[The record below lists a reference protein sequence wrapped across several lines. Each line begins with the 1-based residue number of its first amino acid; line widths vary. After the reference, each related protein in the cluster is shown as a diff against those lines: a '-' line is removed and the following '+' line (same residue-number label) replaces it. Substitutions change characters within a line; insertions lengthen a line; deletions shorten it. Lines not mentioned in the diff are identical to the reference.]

1 MLTDFSVTSKILL
14 SILYMI
20 HICIYTYTYI
30 YTHIFYFI
38 FIYLLENIPR
48 FAPPHWSSFL
58 ILGDWRC
65 VGSAMGV
72 SSLISVIVVSV
83 LPSLVSPSKFLWCG
97 LWDAFVSLRFV
108 LLTFCFLSHR
118 FNSIVFLLWVLS
130 KFVDFVFYSPVQFST
145 VSYLQGPSSTEVFT
159 LVVRFSISNQF
170 FLNSDF
176 FPFLSARSSVM
187 IIMLF
192 KFLLIWIRT
201 WMFKLLSLS
210 YSKSISD
217 YSRSSLL
224 LNCMVFS

>member
-1 MLTDFSVTSKILL
+1 M
-14 SILYMI
+14 
-20 HICIYTYTYI
+20 HTYSLFYI
-30 YTHIFYFI
+30 Y
-38 FIYLLENIPR
+38 IPSR
-48 FAPPHWSSFL
+48 KYSTFCP
-58 ILGDWRC
+58 
-65 VGSAMGV
+65 
-72 SSLISVIVVSV
+72 SSLVFFPDPRWLEMRGLRYGGFFSNFSHCCISST
-83 LPSLVSPSKFLWCG
+83 LSVSPSKFLWCG
-97 LWDAFVSLRFV
+97 LWDPFVSPRFV
-108 LLTFCFLSHR
+108 LLTFYFLSHR

-145 VSYLQGPSSTEVFT
+145 VSYLQGSSSTEVFT

-187 IIMLF
+187 ILMLF